1 MRVILVVEAQIKALI
16 TPLNMLMI
24 IRLVKKKILFSMWF
38 SGQKFEQIFCRQ
50 SNCIVY
56 LVWAAKLQVGM
67 LLLIQKN
74 KGNNFRRASF
84 SLTDSE
90 SGADM
95 LETKTQ

>member
-1 MRVILVVEAQIKALI
+1 
-16 TPLNMLMI
+16 
-24 IRLVKKKILFSMWF
+24 
-38 SGQKFEQIFCRQ
+38 
-50 SNCIVY
+50 
-56 LVWAAKLQVGM
+56 M

-90 SGADM
+90 NGADM